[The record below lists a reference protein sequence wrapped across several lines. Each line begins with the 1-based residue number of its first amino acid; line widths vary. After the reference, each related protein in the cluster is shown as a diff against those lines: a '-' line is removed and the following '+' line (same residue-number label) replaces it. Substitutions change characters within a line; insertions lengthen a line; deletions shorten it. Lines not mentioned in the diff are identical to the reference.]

1 MKENIMEIAST
12 TTIAVVKAGFMMG
25 ASAILGDLTAT
36 VLGIVAPL
44 MAVIVAAFVG
54 SVVAIA
60 VRQEPGIG
68 ANTLTLCIGIFIA
81 MVGYQAVAY
90 YLHFS
95 EPAAAGALGYLGR
108 EVGVKAKQ
116 FVLDPTSVLGAL
128 FGKGAPK

>member
-1 MKENIMEIAST
+1 
-12 TTIAVVKAGFMMG
+12 MMG